1 MTITMSFPPETE
13 RKLIAKAARRGVS
26 IDKYVDE
33 LVQQDVH
40 SEFSFDNDP
49 LPTPEERAKAWL
61 EWCASHR
68 PVYHEVDVSRESI
81 YEGRGE

>member
-13 RKLIAKAARRGVS
+13 KRLKAKADRRGLSVE
-26 IDKYVDE
+26 KYLDE

-40 SEFSFDNDP
+40 SDFSFDNGP
-49 LPTPEERAKAWL
+49 LPTAEERSKAWL
-61 EWCASHR
+61 DWCNSHR